1 MSALAGGSKP
11 HTPSYK
17 PKLLDEIE
25 KKQWYPELNVETKS
39 SNVCLIFQCT
49 MNNQYP
55 KIFV

>member
-39 SNVCLIFQCT
+39 SNVCLIFQYT

-55 KIFV
+55 